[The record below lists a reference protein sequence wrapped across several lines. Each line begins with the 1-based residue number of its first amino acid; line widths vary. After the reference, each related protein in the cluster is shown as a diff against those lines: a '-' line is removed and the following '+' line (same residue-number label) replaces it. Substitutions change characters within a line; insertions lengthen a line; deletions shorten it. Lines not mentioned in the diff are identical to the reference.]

1 MKTGHLT
8 NDQAAF
14 FKKWERLITLEEQDM
29 IKFRKELW
37 TMSARD
43 REDKGRCLSSMVIDH
58 GYSNPTSKTPVSRD
72 ATIRQFTYRFVRKGA
87 ISSSLAARSLL
98 NGHISSGD
106 PVTVSVDPHLI
117 ALARG
122 YVIELNPTSVVISV
136 DHILSTEFVRT
147 RLPPSSKIDE
157 IVFRIDKDELT
168 GGMARIRENLA
179 QLFYV
184 TANKRSLELIVDL
197 EPPEFEHL
205 AAEEVK
211 HCSTTLN
218 VNQRHAVGHILA
230 AHDYALVLG
239 MPGTG
244 KTTTIAETIRV
255 LVGMGKSI
263 LLTSY
268 THSAVDSILLKL
280 KSNADFSILRLGNP
294 DKVRAKTKH
303 SE

>member
-1 MKTGHLT
+1 
-8 NDQAAF
+8 
-14 FKKWERLITLEEQDM
+14 M
-29 IKFRKELW
+29 IKFRKEVW

-58 GYSNPTSKTPVSRD
+58 CYSNPISKTPVSRD
-72 ATIRQFTYRFVRKGA
+72 ATIRQFTYRFVRKGT

-106 PVTVSVDPHLI
+106 PVTVSVDSHLI

-122 YVIELNPTSVVISV
+122 YVIELNPTSVVVSV
-136 DHILSTEFVRT
+136 DHILSTEFIRT
-147 RLPPSSKIDE
+147 RLPPSSKIDD

-184 TANKRSLELIVDL
+184 TANKRGLELIVDL
-197 EPPEFEHL
+197 VPPKFESL

-211 HCSTTLN
+211 YYSTTLN
-218 VNQRHAVGHILA
+218 VNQRHAVDHILA

-255 LVGMGKSI
+255 LVGMGKTV

-294 DKVRAKTKH
+294 DKVRAKTEH